1 MAAISTR
8 KAFGQSRP
16 GSWLKVEALASGDV
30 FRAAARERGT
40 VGTFIWRR
48 KAQLE
53 SVGNG
58 KPNCPELLGVNI

>member
-48 KAQLE
+48 KAQF
-53 SVGNG
+53 
-58 KPNCPELLGVNI
+58 